1 MHLNQLSNS
10 SSYRWVI
17 LCVSFLLMVI
27 VNGMTF
33 GGPTVF
39 DDIFLN
45 TLKTAS
51 GESITRGELKF
62 RETIMIWSAA
72 GFGFLSG
79 IYADRHGVKTII
91 ILGLS
96 LMTII
101 YYLFS
106 GVENINQIYWV
117 YLGFGPCLIFVGSLV
132 NVILISKWF
141 TKNRGLGLGIMASG
155 SSIGSAI
162 LSPIYAWMLG
172 FMEWRE
178 ILLWN
183 SMIPLVM
190 ILIVV
195 LLIKEQPTN
204 QNHQKT
210 ISENNDEKLQGVL
223 FAEAVR
229 TKNLWLIIL
238 MAMCIFYSM
247 MGMTTNAFLFL
258 KDSGFNTQVASISA
272 TLIFLGSLAGKVS
285 CGFFAENLG
294 RKKVLLVYF
303 SLLIIGAV
311 LLTLA
316 TTNKEPLFIW
326 FGLGIFGLGFG
337 GIYTLKQLL
346 SADLFG
352 LKSLGKI
359 TGLINFTDTI
369 GAGLGPVLT
378 GIFFDQTGSYQ
389 YSFIIITAITIIGM
403 TFASFITINDREI
416 EFSKRQLT
424 QS

>member
-1 MHLNQLSNS
+1 MDLYQFSNS
-10 SSYRWVI
+10 SSYRWII
-17 LCVSFLLMVI
+17 LCISFLLMVI

-51 GESITRGELKF
+51 GDSITRGELKF

-79 IYADRHGVKTII
+79 VYADRYGVKPII

-96 LMTII
+96 LMTVI

-106 GVENINQIYWV
+106 GVENINQIYWI

-141 TKNRGLGLGIMASG
+141 IRNRALGLGIMASG

-162 LSPIYAWMLG
+162 LSPMYAWMLN

-178 ILLWN
+178 ILFWN
-183 SMIPLVM
+183 TMIPMIM
-190 ILIVV
+190 ILVVV
-195 LLIKEQPTN
+195 LLLKEQPTN
-204 QNHQKT
+204 QNEQNNISKQKG
-210 ISENNDEKLQGVL
+210 EKVQGVL
-223 FAEAVR
+223 FTEAIR
-229 TKNLWLIIL
+229 TTNLWLIIL

-247 MGMTTNAFLFL
+247 MGITTNAFLFL

-272 TLIFLGSLAGKVS
+272 TLIFLGSLIGKVS
-285 CGFFAENLG
+285 CGFFAEYLG

-316 TTNKEPLFIW
+316 TENKDPLFIW
-326 FGLGIFGLGFG
+326 FGLGTFGLGFG

-352 LKSLGKI
+352 LRSLGKI

-378 GIFFDQTGSYQ
+378 GVFFDQTGSYQ
-389 YSFIIITAITIIGM
+389 YSFLIITVITIIGM
-403 TFASFITINDREI
+403 IFASFLTINDQEI
-416 EFSKRQLT
+416 EFSKRKLT
-424 QS
+424 QC

>member
-258 KDSGFNTQVASISA
+258 KDSGFNTQVA
-272 TLIFLGSLAGKVS
+272 
-285 CGFFAENLG
+285 
-294 RKKVLLVYF
+294 
-303 SLLIIGAV
+303 
-311 LLTLA
+311 
-316 TTNKEPLFIW
+316 
-326 FGLGIFGLGFG
+326 
-337 GIYTLKQLL
+337 
-346 SADLFG
+346 
-352 LKSLGKI
+352 
-359 TGLINFTDTI
+359 
-369 GAGLGPVLT
+369 
-378 GIFFDQTGSYQ
+378 
-389 YSFIIITAITIIGM
+389 
-403 TFASFITINDREI
+403 
-416 EFSKRQLT
+416 
-424 QS
+424 